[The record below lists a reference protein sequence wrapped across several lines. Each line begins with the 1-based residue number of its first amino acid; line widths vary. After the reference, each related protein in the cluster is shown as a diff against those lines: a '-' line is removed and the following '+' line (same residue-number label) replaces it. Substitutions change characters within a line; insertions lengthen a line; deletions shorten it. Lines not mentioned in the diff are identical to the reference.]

1 MSYDGH
7 LRVAFVEGLMQLK
20 KVALATPI
28 KGAASPTAFEQMLTE
43 AKGVRASDER
53 LVRILRNQQGA
64 SERIARLER
73 EDSDL
78 YEALALEAERACIH
92 LAHPPVHHR
101 TAWYRTWKNK
111 ANANQKLGH
120 VRILKHLRHG
130 SLSSSTSVGRLPD
143 QTICLVKRYRP
154 LREAL
159 SPQEMFAHQERMIQR
174 LRKIQDPRV
183 EEIFDHFLLEDD
195 TYVQIKPYLRCVSL
209 WDWMKQH
216 TERAPRIVL
225 LQEIARVLLLL
236 HDHDIA
242 HMDLKPDQ
250 ILLFPEQQGGWS
262 SPPKLTLIDYDF
274 SMVDGML
281 TLSVGS
287 APYYAPEQFDEA
299 RRPRSHKEGKQ
310 ADVYAFCVM
319 VHRLLSERF
328 PFGDGRTEPTHLDI
342 HKIERD
348 WDALEIP
355 HKPLHDV
362 IRAGIDPEPK
372 HRPKLSEILEVLE
385 DPALLAVSGAFP
397 TERKVVP
404 IARQN
409 LLNRRASSQE
419 TNAWVW
425 FWGALGALLAW
436 LIFGRG
442 CT

>member
-1 MSYDGH
+1 M
-7 LRVAFVEGLMQLK
+7 K
-20 KVALATPI
+20 KVALSTPI
-28 KGAASPTAFEQMLTE
+28 KGAPSLAAFEQMLKE
-43 AKGVRASDER
+43 AKGAKASDER
-53 LVRILRNQQGA
+53 LVRILQHQQGF

-73 EDSDL
+73 EDADL
-78 YEALALEAERACIH
+78 YAALALEAERACVH
-92 LAHPPVHHR
+92 LAHPPAHHR
-101 TAWYRTWKNK
+101 AAWYRTWKNK
-111 ANANQKLGH
+111 SGANQKLGN
-120 VRILKHLRHG
+120 VQILKHLRHG

-143 QTICLVKRYRP
+143 RSICLVKRYRP

-209 WDWMKQH
+209 WDWMKQY
-216 TERAPRIVL
+216 TDRAPRILL

-236 HDHDIA
+236 HEHDIA

-250 ILLFPEQQGGWS
+250 ILLFPEEHGGWS
-262 SPPKLTLIDYDF
+262 SPPKMTLIDYDF
-274 SMVDGML
+274 SMIDGIL

-287 APYYAPEQFDEA
+287 APYYAPEQFDES
-299 RRPRSHKEGKQ
+299 RRPSSHKEGEK

-319 VHRLLSERF
+319 VHRLLSERY

-355 HKPLHDV
+355 HPPLHDV

-372 HRPKLSEILEVLE
+372 HRPKLSEILEILE
-385 DPALLAVSGAFP
+385 DPALLAVAGAFP

-404 IARQN
+404 VARQDI
-409 LLNRRASSQE
+409 LERRTSPQVDVV
-419 TNAWVW
+419 WVW
-425 FWGALGALLAW
+425 FWGLLVGLLAW
-436 LIFGRG
+436 LLFGRG
-442 CT
+442 CS